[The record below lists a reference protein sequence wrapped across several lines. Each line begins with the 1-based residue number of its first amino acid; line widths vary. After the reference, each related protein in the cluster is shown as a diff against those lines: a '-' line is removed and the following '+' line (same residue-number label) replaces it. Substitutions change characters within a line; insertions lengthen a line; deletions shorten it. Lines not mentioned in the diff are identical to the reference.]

1 MHFEITCNAFTDDN
15 LSDFVDLE
23 DFFQNNLVAY
33 ELEERVV
40 KLVQRSRGLYS
51 KTTRLNIWK
60 NHLSLIVDFEHYRN
74 VYQCIHCGETVGSI
88 Q

>member
-1 MHFEITCNAFTDDN
+1 MHFEITCSAFTDVN

-23 DFFQNNLVAY
+23 DFFKINLVAY

-51 KTTRLNIWK
+51 KTMRLNIWK

-74 VYQCIHCGETVGSI
+74 IY
-88 Q
+88 